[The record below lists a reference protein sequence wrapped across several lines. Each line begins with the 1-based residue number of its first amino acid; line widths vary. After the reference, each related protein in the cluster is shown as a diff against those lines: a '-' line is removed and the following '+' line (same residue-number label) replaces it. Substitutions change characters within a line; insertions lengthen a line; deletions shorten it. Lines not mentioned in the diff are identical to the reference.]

1 MNNLK
6 LKKDRSKVQVEQQ
19 FIYLIMNI
27 IETYPQYSLSQHL
40 CHILRK
46 KNEGEEAYYWDEE
59 KFLKKVEDY
68 YDELNNEFSKPSIK
82 E

>member
-1 MNNLK
+1 MNNLRT
-6 LKKDRSKVQVEQQ
+6 KKEKTKVQVEQQ

-40 CHILRK
+40 CHILRRK
-46 KNEGEEAYYWDEE
+46 GDSDEAYYWDEE

-68 YDELNNEFSKPSIK
+68 YDELNHEFSESIS
-82 E
+82 ED